1 MGVSDT
7 NIKSQISYFL
17 GYGFTDAPGGDL
29 TNLVANIYAQALDVF
44 TQAIQSPLGK
54 PWQDQPHRWSWLR
67 GTTSVVID
75 EPVTFSQD
83 GAAGFKLHSNVSGEQ
98 CPAIA
103 NGVLTLGLDST
114 TEFNKIN
121 SGTLAWIKNNR
132 CIIKISGI
140 GSDVDG
146 YHTPTAVTMA
156 SPDVTVTL
164 KDTSLTVAEAD
175 VTTVTGGVQS
185 GVSFTFYNVFADV
198 PTDTN
203 ERVNGYMTHQAN
215 SGEENVDVINI
226 GALRDMYAREP
237 IFSDAPRF
245 VAYDPTKTEFQFY
258 PLPDK
263 KYVLDY
269 EYQST
274 SIQTSNI
281 DPKYEGVILL
291 GAMAIAENFT
301 EGPSTGEFRKQYENA
316 LKTAI
321 LEDRYNFDRE
331 TYYGVNEDRS
341 EIVMPHGRKTDRSS
355 IYYTNR
361 SGTKFPS

>member
-1 MGVSDT
+1 MGVSAA
-7 NIKSQISYFL
+7 NIKSQVSYFL
-17 GYGFTDAPGGDL
+17 GYGFTADPGGDL
-29 TNLVANIYAQALDVF
+29 TSLVDNIYDQALDVF

-67 GTTSVVID
+67 GTESVVID

-175 VTTVTGGVQS
+175 VTNVTGGVQS
-185 GVSFTFYNVFADV
+185 GVSFTFYNAYVSA
-198 PTDTN
+198 TN
-203 ERVNGYMTHQAN
+203 TRVNGYMTHQAN

-245 VAYDPTKTEFQFY
+245 VAYDPTRTEFQFY

-281 DPKYEGVILL
+281 DAKYEGVILL